1 MNILSAVLALFEL
14 KETLELMRTLNL
26 TMVIV
31 FETHYFLNLTLIFIH
46 EMVLQ
51 AEGLIAELTLT
62 SCYDFVEWSCD
73 FVLKH
78 LSVLQKLRYKSIV
91 MVMI

>member
-1 MNILSAVLALFEL
+1 MDFEL
-14 KETLELMRTLNL
+14 RETLGLMRVLNL
-26 TMVIV
+26 AMLIV
-31 FETHYFLNLTLIFIH
+31 FETHYYFLNLTLIFTH

-78 LSVLQKLRYKSIV
+78 LSGLQKLRYKSIL